1 MDNFYEMT
9 GYLIRRVQQI
19 STALFAQE
27 CSNFDLTSVQFAAL
41 MAIQAHPQV
50 DATRLSALI
59 CFDRAT
65 IGDVLER
72 LETKGWVLRSSSPDD
87 RRVKLLTLSA
97 EGAKVLKRVLPA
109 VRRVQERLMEP
120 LPQKDRANM
129 VRMLSQLAEVHND
142 ILQAPLRASD

>member
-1 MDNFYEMT
+1 
-9 GYLIRRVQQI
+9 
-19 STALFAQE
+19 
-27 CSNFDLTSVQFAAL
+27 
-41 MAIQAHPQV
+41 
-50 DATRLSALI
+50 
-59 CFDRAT
+59 
-65 IGDVLER
+65 
-72 LETKGWVLRSSSPDD
+72 
-87 RRVKLLTLSA
+87 VKLLTLSA